1 MSEGKSVN
9 KPFMEPEKA
18 LDSYLSTLLT
28 NISIETLAETNT
40 EEQEVLVKESS
51 VNIDAPIELVETK
64 EILPSETE
72 ESLALSSLAIMPRY
86 AQEEFSALFFKVGHL
101 ILAVPL
107 IDLGRTVRFD
117 SKLTSI
123 PQQPIWFMGLKLDQN
138 KNIGVLNMAYLIH
151 GRSKAEK
158 RSYAEQPF
166 KNIIL
171 TEDTNWGLA
180 CDEILSIKK
189 ITPNQVRWRTDR
201 KKRAWLVGTIVEELV
216 VLVDIN
222 ELVPKRAEKNK

>member
-1 MSEGKSVN
+1 MSEKELIN
-9 KPFMEPEKA
+9 KPFLEPEKA

-28 NISIETLAETNT
+28 NISLETLVEINT
-40 EEQEVLVKESS
+40 EAQEERLTLPSVEQT
-51 VNIDAPIELVETK
+51 DAPIALEEK
-64 EILPSETE
+64 EVPPREVAVTSP
-72 ESLALSSLAIMPRY
+72 LAVMPKY

-107 IDLGRTVRFD
+107 IDLGRTVKFD
-117 SKLTSI
+117 TKLTKI
-123 PQQPIWFMGLKLDQN
+123 PQQPIWFMGLKLDQD
-138 KNIGVLNMAYLIH
+138 KKIGVLNMAYLIH
-151 GRSKAEK
+151 GRSKAEQ
-158 RSYAEQPF
+158 RSYVEQPF

-201 KKRAWLVGTIVEELV
+201 QRRAWLVGTIVEELV

-222 ELVPKRAEKNK
+222 ALVPKHAKNK

>member
-1 MSEGKSVN
+1 MSKGQSVN

-18 LDSYLSTLLT
+18 LDAYLSTLLT
-28 NISIETLAETNT
+28 NISIETLAKINT
-40 EEQEVLVKESS
+40 KEQEVLVKESS
-51 VNIDAPIELVETK
+51 INVDAPTEQVEAK
-64 EILPSETE
+64 EILPAETE

-86 AQEEFSALFFKVGHL
+86 AKEEFSALFFKVGHL

-138 KNIGVLNMAYLIH
+138 KKIGVLNMAYLIH

-171 TEDTNWGLA
+171 TEDTNWGFA

-201 KKRAWLVGTIVEELV
+201 KKRAWLVGTIIEELV

-222 ELVPKRAEKNK
+222 ELVPKRTEKNK